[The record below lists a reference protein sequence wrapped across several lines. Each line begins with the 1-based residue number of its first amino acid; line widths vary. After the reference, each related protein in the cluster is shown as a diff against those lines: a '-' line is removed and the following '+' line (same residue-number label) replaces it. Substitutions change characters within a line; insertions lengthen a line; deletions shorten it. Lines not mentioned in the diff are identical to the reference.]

1 VPFGGKKP
9 NDAGRADG
17 RSHTGGMLPVFV
29 WTLVALAAAAAVAL
43 IANAASSGD
52 GPGGAGF
59 LTDLRAGL
67 AARRHPDTADVAAA
81 RAAEVEPVD
90 VPLDEFLRATAVDDD
105 GYLQADEVRDAFAK
119 VRDRAVR
126 GVQGLGHRSA

>member
-1 VPFGGKKP
+1 
-9 NDAGRADG
+9 
-17 RSHTGGMLPVFV
+17 MLPVFV
-29 WTLVALAAAAAVAL
+29 WTLAALVAAAAVAL
-43 IANAASSGD
+43 IANAASGGD

-67 AARRHPDTADVAAA
+67 AARRHRDTVDVAAA

-90 VPLDEFLRATAVDDD
+90 VQLDEFLRATAVDED
-105 GYLQADEVRDAFAK
+105 GYLQADEVRDALTR

-126 GVQGLGHRSA
+126 SVQGLGHHSA